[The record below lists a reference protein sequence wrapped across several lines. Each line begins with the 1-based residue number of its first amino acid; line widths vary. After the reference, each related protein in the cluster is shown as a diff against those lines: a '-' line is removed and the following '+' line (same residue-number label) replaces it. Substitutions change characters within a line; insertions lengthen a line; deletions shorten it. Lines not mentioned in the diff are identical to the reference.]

1 MCSESV
7 VLTRSSYELPAGCP
21 VVVAAS
27 TAHPTFEPI
36 VTIVRAATPV
46 DVTGTVATTATTVT
60 ALAETVTPN
69 GSGCSINSAYAD
81 LPFDIHT
88 ISIAGASLGEQLLI
102 GDTPVAVVV
111 AAAPCPAA
119 LPVDP
124 AEVECRVSHQQ
135 YWDCTCEVRPDAW
148 ECGGEPDDP
157 PGDASSGCSAS
168 SPGLA
173 ALLVVLALLRG
184 RRLIQA

>member
-7 VLTRSSYELPAGCP
+7 VLTRSSYELPSGCP

-27 TAHPTFEPI
+27 AAHPTFEPI
-36 VTIVRAATPV
+36 VTVTRNGTSV
-46 DVTGTVATTATTVT
+46 DVTRTVTTTATSIT

-69 GSGCSINSAYAD
+69 GSGCSVNSDHAE

-88 ISIAGASLGEQLLI
+88 ISIAGAAAGEQLLI
-102 GDTPVAVVV
+102 DGSPVAVIV
-111 AAAPCPAA
+111 AAGRCPAVA
-119 LPVDP
+119 PIQP
-124 AEVECRVSHQQ
+124 SEVECRVTHEQ
-135 YWDCTCEVRPDAW
+135 YWNCTCEVRPDAW
-148 ECGGEPDDP
+148 ECGGTLDEPPDT
-157 PGDASSGCSAS
+157 AGCSAA

-173 ALLVVLALLRG
+173 AAMLFVFALRRG